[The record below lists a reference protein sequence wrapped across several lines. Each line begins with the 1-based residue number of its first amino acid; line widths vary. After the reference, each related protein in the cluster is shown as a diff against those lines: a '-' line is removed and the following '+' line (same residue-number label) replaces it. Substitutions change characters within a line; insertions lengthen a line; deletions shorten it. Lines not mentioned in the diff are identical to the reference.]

1 METRSSL
8 HCSEKTGTTFRK
20 IKVAKQ
26 QSLPKAVKGDFH
38 PVAFLGLML
47 VTTTAFPT
55 SQVRRGDFTEDTTPN
70 RPVYTTSQVGG
81 LITHVLWEIVEMR
94 KELCNGN
101 SDCMNNDDALAE
113 NNLKLPEIQ
122 RNDGCYQTGYNQ
134 EICLLKISSG
144 LLEYH
149 SYLEYMKNNLKDNKK
164 DKARV
169 LQRDTETLIH
179 IFNQEV
185 KDLHKI
191 VLPTPIS
198 NALLTDKLESQ
209 KEWLRTKTI
218 QFILKS
224 LEEFLKVTL
233 RSTRQ
238 T

>member
-1 METRSSL
+1 M
-8 HCSEKTGTTFRK
+8 
-20 IKVAKQ
+20 
-26 QSLPKAVKGDFH
+26 
-38 PVAFLGLML
+38 
-47 VTTTAFPT
+47 
-55 SQVRRGDFTEDTTPN
+55 
-70 RPVYTTSQVGG
+70 
-81 LITHVLWEIVEMR
+81 
-94 KELCNGN
+94 
-101 SDCMNNDDALAE
+101 
-113 NNLKLPEIQ
+113 
-122 RNDGCYQTGYNQ
+122 
-134 EICLLKISSG
+134 KISSG

>member
-1 METRSSL
+1 MKFLSAR
-8 HCSEKTGTTFRK
+8 
-20 IKVAKQ
+20 
-26 QSLPKAVKGDFH
+26 DFH

-185 KDLHKI
+185 SASPSLMQCGKEDTRHLRVAALFPDSCSEGRESEQQFLI
-191 VLPTPIS
+191 IRPCFVL
-198 NALLTDKLESQ
+198 L
-209 KEWLRTKTI
+209 WG
-218 QFILKS
+218 F
-224 LEEFLKVTL
+224 V
-233 RSTRQ
+233 
-238 T
+238 